1 MEQWFESPA
10 HASVYYFTD
19 LTQIYLLLAIQQH
32 GLSAADDTFRE
43 TLYDILQLI
52 KQYDFLWG
60 SQDDPFKIE
69 LENILTK
76 YTTDEVEEAKGKIK
90 RIEVRKK
97 EYRLLKEKLEEHF
110 NFEITDYIID
120 DILDYETYRH
130 TCLMINLAVISNR
143 ISIENGE
150 ILKAGLKIIFK
161 IKNKYDRFNRNV
173 YIDTFDFDSW
183 YDKYS
188 TEEIVDIKKFLN
200 MNDIN
205 LLKKLNIKIKN
216 KIYTEQEVEIL
227 NMDLLSYYVADDMD
241 EDELKQSKLL
251 PKDVSREEYN
261 NLLEKINKISE
272 DYKF

>member
-1 MEQWFESPA
+1 ME
-10 HASVYYFTD
+10 D
-19 LTQIYLLLAIQQH
+19 
-32 GLSAADDTFRE
+32 
-43 TLYDILQLI
+43 
-52 KQYDFLWG
+52 
-60 SQDDPFKIE
+60 
-69 LENILTK
+69 ILTK
-76 YTTDEVEEAKGKIK
+76 YTADEVEEAKGKIK

-120 DILDYETYRH
+120 DILDYETYYH
-130 TCLMINLAVISNR
+130 TCLMINLAIINNR

-161 IKNKYDRFNRNV
+161 IKNEYDRFNRNV

-188 TEEIVDIKKFLN
+188 TEEIVDIKKYLN
-200 MNDIN
+200 RDDIN

-216 KIYTEQEVEIL
+216 KIYTEQEFEIL
-227 NMDLLSYYVADDMD
+227 NMDLLSYYISDDM
-241 EDELKQSKLL
+241 EEEELKQSISL
-251 PKDVSREEYN
+251 PKDITRGEYN

-272 DYKF
+272 NYKF

>member
-1 MEQWFESPA
+1 ME
-10 HASVYYFTD
+10 D
-19 LTQIYLLLAIQQH
+19 
-32 GLSAADDTFRE
+32 
-43 TLYDILQLI
+43 
-52 KQYDFLWG
+52 
-60 SQDDPFKIE
+60 
-69 LENILTK
+69 ILTK
-76 YTTDEVEEAKGKIK
+76 YTADEVEEVKGKIK

-130 TCLMINLAVISNR
+130 TCLMINLAVINNR
-143 ISIENGE
+143 ISIDNGE
-150 ILKAGLKIIFK
+150 ILKAGLRIIFK
-161 IKNKYDRFNRNV
+161 IKNEYDRFNRNV

-200 MNDIN
+200 RDDIN

-227 NMDLLSYYVADDMD
+227 SMDLLSYYIADDM
-241 EDELKQSKLL
+241 EIEEINMSKDL

-261 NLLEKINKISE
+261 NLLEKVNKISE

>member
-1 MEQWFESPA
+1 MG
-10 HASVYYFTD
+10 D
-19 LTQIYLLLAIQQH
+19 
-32 GLSAADDTFRE
+32 
-43 TLYDILQLI
+43 
-52 KQYDFLWG
+52 
-60 SQDDPFKIE
+60 
-69 LENILTK
+69 ILTK
-76 YTTDEVEEAKGKIK
+76 YTADEVEEAKGKIK

-130 TCLMINLAVISNR
+130 TCLMINLAVINNR
-143 ISIENGE
+143 ISIDNGE
-150 ILKAGLKIIFK
+150 ILKAGLRIIFK
-161 IKNKYDRFNRNV
+161 IKNEYDRFNRNV

-183 YDKYS
+183 YNKYS

-200 MNDIN
+200 RYDIN

-227 NMDLLSYYVADDMD
+227 NMDLLSYYIADDM
-241 EDELKQSKLL
+241 EIEENNMSKDL

-261 NLLEKINKISE
+261 NLLEKVNKMSE

>member
-1 MEQWFESPA
+1 M
-10 HASVYYFTD
+10 
-19 LTQIYLLLAIQQH
+19 
-32 GLSAADDTFRE
+32 G
-43 TLYDILQLI
+43 
-52 KQYDFLWG
+52 
-60 SQDDPFKIE
+60 
-69 LENILTK
+69 NILTK
-76 YTTDEVEEAKGKIK
+76 YTADDVEEAKGKIK

-120 DILDYETYRH
+120 DILDYETYYH
-130 TCLMINLAVISNR
+130 TCLMINLAIINNR

-161 IKNKYDRFNRNV
+161 IKNEYDRFNRNV

-188 TEEIVDIKKFLN
+188 TEESVDIKKHLN
-200 MNDIN
+200 GDDIT
-205 LLKKLNIKIKN
+205 LLKKFNIKIKN

-227 NMDLLSYYVADDMD
+227 NMDLLSYYIADDM
-241 EDELKQSKLL
+241 EIEEINMSKDL

-261 NLLEKINKISE
+261 NLLEKVNKISE

>member
-1 MEQWFESPA
+1 MG
-10 HASVYYFTD
+10 D
-19 LTQIYLLLAIQQH
+19 
-32 GLSAADDTFRE
+32 
-43 TLYDILQLI
+43 
-52 KQYDFLWG
+52 
-60 SQDDPFKIE
+60 
-69 LENILTK
+69 ILTK
-76 YTTDEVEEAKGKIK
+76 YTTDEVEEVKGKIK
-90 RIEVRKK
+90 RNEVRKK

-130 TCLMINLAVISNR
+130 TCLMINLAVINNR
-143 ISIENGE
+143 ISIDNGE
-150 ILKAGLKIIFK
+150 ILKAGLRIIFK
-161 IKNKYDRFNRNV
+161 IKNEYDRFNRNV

-183 YDKYS
+183 YNKYS

-200 MNDIN
+200 RYDIN

-227 NMDLLSYYVADDMD
+227 NMDLLSYYIADDM
-241 EDELKQSKLL
+241 EIEENNMSKDL

-261 NLLEKINKISE
+261 NLLEKVNKMSE

>member
-1 MEQWFESPA
+1 M
-10 HASVYYFTD
+10 
-19 LTQIYLLLAIQQH
+19 
-32 GLSAADDTFRE
+32 
-43 TLYDILQLI
+43 
-52 KQYDFLWG
+52 
-60 SQDDPFKIE
+60 
-69 LENILTK
+69 ENILTK

-130 TCLMINLAVISNR
+130 TCLMINLAVINNR
-143 ISIENGE
+143 IPIENGE
-150 ILKAGLKIIFK
+150 ILKSGLKIIFK
-161 IKNKYDRFNRNV
+161 IKNEYDRFNRNV

-188 TEEIVDIKKFLN
+188 TDEIVDMKKYLN
-200 MNDIN
+200 RADIN

>member
-1 MEQWFESPA
+1 MG
-10 HASVYYFTD
+10 D
-19 LTQIYLLLAIQQH
+19 
-32 GLSAADDTFRE
+32 
-43 TLYDILQLI
+43 
-52 KQYDFLWG
+52 
-60 SQDDPFKIE
+60 
-69 LENILTK
+69 ILTK
-76 YTTDEVEEAKGKIK
+76 YTADEVEEAKGKIK

-110 NFEITDYIID
+110 NFKITDYIID

-130 TCLMINLAVISNR
+130 TCLMINLAVINNR
-143 ISIENGE
+143 ISIDNGE
-150 ILKAGLKIIFK
+150 ILKAGLRTIFK
-161 IKNKYDRFNRNV
+161 IKNEYDRFNRNV

-200 MNDIN
+200 RDDIN

-227 NMDLLSYYVADDMD
+227 NMDLLSYYIADDMD
-241 EDELKQSKLL
+241 EEELKHSKSL
-251 PKDVSREEYN
+251 PKDVSREEYD
-261 NLLEKINKISE
+261 NLLEKVNKISE

>member
-1 MEQWFESPA
+1 MG
-10 HASVYYFTD
+10 D
-19 LTQIYLLLAIQQH
+19 
-32 GLSAADDTFRE
+32 
-43 TLYDILQLI
+43 
-52 KQYDFLWG
+52 
-60 SQDDPFKIE
+60 
-69 LENILTK
+69 ILTK
-76 YTTDEVEEAKGKIK
+76 YTADEIEEVKGKIK
-90 RIEVRKK
+90 KIEVRKK

-130 TCLMINLAVISNR
+130 TCLMINLAVINNR
-143 ISIENGE
+143 ISIDNGE
-150 ILKAGLKIIFK
+150 ILKAGLRIIFK
-161 IKNKYDRFNRNV
+161 IKNEYDRFNRNV
-173 YIDTFDFDSW
+173 YIDTFNFDSW

-200 MNDIN
+200 RDDIN

-227 NMDLLSYYVADDMD
+227 SMDLLSYYIADDM
-241 EDELKQSKLL
+241 EIEEINMSKDL

-261 NLLEKINKISE
+261 NLLEKVNKISE

>member
-1 MEQWFESPA
+1 MG
-10 HASVYYFTD
+10 D
-19 LTQIYLLLAIQQH
+19 
-32 GLSAADDTFRE
+32 
-43 TLYDILQLI
+43 
-52 KQYDFLWG
+52 
-60 SQDDPFKIE
+60 
-69 LENILTK
+69 ILTK
-76 YTTDEVEEAKGKIK
+76 YTADELEEAKGKIK

-110 NFEITDYIID
+110 KFEITDYIID

-130 TCLMINLAVISNR
+130 TCLMINLAVINNR
-143 ISIENGE
+143 ISIDNGE
-150 ILKAGLKIIFK
+150 ILKVGLRIIFK
-161 IKNKYDRFNRNV
+161 IKNEYDRFNRNV

-200 MNDIN
+200 IDDIN

-227 NMDLLSYYVADDMD
+227 NMDLLSYYIADDM
-241 EDELKQSKLL
+241 EIEEINMSKDL

-261 NLLEKINKISE
+261 KLLEKINKITE

>member
-1 MEQWFESPA
+1 M
-10 HASVYYFTD
+10 
-19 LTQIYLLLAIQQH
+19 
-32 GLSAADDTFRE
+32 
-43 TLYDILQLI
+43 
-52 KQYDFLWG
+52 
-60 SQDDPFKIE
+60 
-69 LENILTK
+69 
-76 YTTDEVEEAKGKIK
+76 
-90 RIEVRKK
+90 
-97 EYRLLKEKLEEHF
+97 LKEKLEEHF

-241 EDELKQSKLL
+241 EGRIKAIKINA
-251 PKDVSREEYN
+251 KDVSREEYN

>member
-1 MEQWFESPA
+1 MG
-10 HASVYYFTD
+10 D
-19 LTQIYLLLAIQQH
+19 
-32 GLSAADDTFRE
+32 
-43 TLYDILQLI
+43 
-52 KQYDFLWG
+52 
-60 SQDDPFKIE
+60 
-69 LENILTK
+69 ILTK
-76 YTTDEVEEAKGKIK
+76 YTADEVEEAKGKIK

-120 DILDYETYRH
+120 DILDYETYYH
-130 TCLMINLAVISNR
+130 TCLMINLAIINNR
-143 ISIENGE
+143 ISIDNGE
-150 ILKAGLKIIFK
+150 ILKAGLRIIFK
-161 IKNKYDRFNRNV
+161 IKNEYDRFNRNV

-183 YDKYS
+183 YNKYS

-200 MNDIN
+200 RYDIN

-227 NMDLLSYYVADDMD
+227 IMDLLSYYIADDM
-241 EDELKQSKLL
+241 EIEENNMSKDL

-261 NLLEKINKISE
+261 NLLEKVNKMSE

>member
-1 MEQWFESPA
+1 M
-10 HASVYYFTD
+10 
-19 LTQIYLLLAIQQH
+19 
-32 GLSAADDTFRE
+32 
-43 TLYDILQLI
+43 
-52 KQYDFLWG
+52 
-60 SQDDPFKIE
+60 
-69 LENILTK
+69 ENILTK

-130 TCLMINLAVISNR
+130 TCLMINLAVINNR
-143 ISIENGE
+143 ISINDGE
-150 ILKAGLKIIFK
+150 ILKAGLRIIFE
-161 IKNKYDRFNRNV
+161 IKNDYDRFNRNV

-188 TEEIVDIKKFLN
+188 TDEIVDIKKFLG
-200 MNDIN
+200 MDDIN

-227 NMDLLSYYVADDMD
+227 IMDLLSYYTADDM
-241 EDELKQSKLL
+241 EIEELKMSKNL
-251 PKDVSREEYN
+251 PKDISREEYN

>member
-1 MEQWFESPA
+1 ME
-10 HASVYYFTD
+10 D
-19 LTQIYLLLAIQQH
+19 
-32 GLSAADDTFRE
+32 
-43 TLYDILQLI
+43 
-52 KQYDFLWG
+52 
-60 SQDDPFKIE
+60 
-69 LENILTK
+69 ILTK
-76 YTTDEVEEAKGKIK
+76 YTADEIDEAKGKIK

-110 NFEITDYIID
+110 NFEITDYIIE

-130 TCLMINLAVISNR
+130 TCLMINLAVINNR
-143 ISIENGE
+143 ILIENGE

-161 IKNKYDRFNRNV
+161 IKNEYDRFNRKV

-227 NMDLLSYYVADDMD
+227 NMDLLSYYIADDM
-241 EDELKQSKLL
+241 EIEEINMSKDL
-251 PKDVSREEYN
+251 PKDVSRKEYN
-261 NLLEKINKISE
+261 KLLGKINKITE
-272 DYKF
+272 NYKF

>member
-1 MEQWFESPA
+1 ME
-10 HASVYYFTD
+10 D
-19 LTQIYLLLAIQQH
+19 
-32 GLSAADDTFRE
+32 
-43 TLYDILQLI
+43 
-52 KQYDFLWG
+52 
-60 SQDDPFKIE
+60 
-69 LENILTK
+69 ILTK
-76 YTTDEVEEAKGKIK
+76 YTADEVEEAKGKIK

-130 TCLMINLAVISNR
+130 TCLMINLAVINNR
-143 ISIENGE
+143 ISIDNGE
-150 ILKAGLKIIFK
+150 ILKAGLRIIFK
-161 IKNKYDRFNRNV
+161 IKNEYDRFNRNV

-200 MNDIN
+200 RDDIN

-227 NMDLLSYYVADDMD
+227 NMDLLSYYISDDM
-241 EDELKQSKLL
+241 EEEELKQSISL
-251 PKDVSREEYN
+251 PKYITRGEYN
-261 NLLEKINKISE
+261 NLLEKINTISE
-272 DYKF
+272 NYKF

>member
-1 MEQWFESPA
+1 MG
-10 HASVYYFTD
+10 D
-19 LTQIYLLLAIQQH
+19 
-32 GLSAADDTFRE
+32 
-43 TLYDILQLI
+43 
-52 KQYDFLWG
+52 
-60 SQDDPFKIE
+60 
-69 LENILTK
+69 ILTK
-76 YTTDEVEEAKGKIK
+76 YTADEIEEVKGKIK
-90 RIEVRKK
+90 KIEVRKK

-130 TCLMINLAVISNR
+130 TCLMINLAVINNR

-150 ILKAGLKIIFK
+150 ILKAGLKIIYK
-161 IKNKYDRFNRNV
+161 IKNEYDRFNRNV

-188 TEEIVDIKKFLN
+188 TEEIVDIKKHLN
-200 MNDIN
+200 GDDIT
-205 LLKKLNIKIKN
+205 LLKKFNIKIKN

-227 NMDLLSYYVADDMD
+227 NMDLLSYYIADDM
-241 EDELKQSKLL
+241 EIEEINMSKDL

-261 NLLEKINKISE
+261 NLLEKVNKISE

>member
-1 MEQWFESPA
+1 ME
-10 HASVYYFTD
+10 D
-19 LTQIYLLLAIQQH
+19 
-32 GLSAADDTFRE
+32 
-43 TLYDILQLI
+43 
-52 KQYDFLWG
+52 
-60 SQDDPFKIE
+60 
-69 LENILTK
+69 ILTK
-76 YTTDEVEEAKGKIK
+76 YTADEVEEAKGKIK

-97 EYRLLKEKLEEHF
+97 EYILLKEKLEEHF

-130 TCLMINLAVISNR
+130 TCLMINLAVINNR
-143 ISIENGE
+143 ISINDGK
-150 ILKAGLKIIFK
+150 ILKAGLRIIFE
-161 IKNKYDRFNRNV
+161 IKNDYDRFNRNV

-188 TEEIVDIKKFLN
+188 TDEIVDIKKHLN
-200 MNDIN
+200 RDDIT

-216 KIYTEQEVEIL
+216 KIYTEQEIEIL
-227 NMDLLSYYVADDMD
+227 SMDLLSYYIADDM
-241 EDELKQSKLL
+241 EKEELKQSKSL

>member
-1 MEQWFESPA
+1 MG
-10 HASVYYFTD
+10 D
-19 LTQIYLLLAIQQH
+19 
-32 GLSAADDTFRE
+32 
-43 TLYDILQLI
+43 
-52 KQYDFLWG
+52 
-60 SQDDPFKIE
+60 
-69 LENILTK
+69 ILTK
-76 YTTDEVEEAKGKIK
+76 YTADEVEEAKGKIK

-110 NFEITDYIID
+110 NFKITDYIID

-130 TCLMINLAVISNR
+130 TCLMINLAVINNR
-143 ISIENGE
+143 ISIDNGE
-150 ILKAGLKIIFK
+150 ILKAGLSTIFK
-161 IKNKYDRFNRNV
+161 IKNEYDRFNRNV

-200 MNDIN
+200 RDDIN

-227 NMDLLSYYVADDMD
+227 NMDLLSYYIADDMD
-241 EDELKQSKLL
+241 EEELKHSKSL
-251 PKDVSREEYN
+251 PKDVSREEYD
-261 NLLEKINKISE
+261 NLLEKVNKISE

>member
-1 MEQWFESPA
+1 MG
-10 HASVYYFTD
+10 D
-19 LTQIYLLLAIQQH
+19 
-32 GLSAADDTFRE
+32 
-43 TLYDILQLI
+43 
-52 KQYDFLWG
+52 
-60 SQDDPFKIE
+60 
-69 LENILTK
+69 ILTK
-76 YTTDEVEEAKGKIK
+76 YTADEIEEVKGKIK
-90 RIEVRKK
+90 KIEVRKK

-130 TCLMINLAVISNR
+130 TCLMINLAVINNR
-143 ISIENGE
+143 ISIDNGE
-150 ILKAGLKIIFK
+150 ILKAGLRIIFK
-161 IKNKYDRFNRNV
+161 IKNEYDRFNRNV

-200 MNDIN
+200 RDDIN

-227 NMDLLSYYVADDMD
+227 SMDLLSYYIADDM
-241 EDELKQSKLL
+241 EIEELKMSKKL

-261 NLLEKINKISE
+261 NLLEKVNKMSE

>member
-1 MEQWFESPA
+1 ME
-10 HASVYYFTD
+10 D
-19 LTQIYLLLAIQQH
+19 
-32 GLSAADDTFRE
+32 
-43 TLYDILQLI
+43 
-52 KQYDFLWG
+52 
-60 SQDDPFKIE
+60 
-69 LENILTK
+69 ILTK
-76 YTTDEVEEAKGKIK
+76 YTADEIDEAKGKIK

-110 NFEITDYIID
+110 NFEITDYIIE

-130 TCLMINLAVISNR
+130 TCLMINLAVINNR
-143 ISIENGE
+143 ILIENGE

-161 IKNKYDRFNRNV
+161 IKNEYDRFNRKV

-188 TEEIVDIKKFLN
+188 TDEIVDIKKYLN
-200 MNDIN
+200 KNDIT

-227 NMDLLSYYVADDMD
+227 SMDLLSYYVADDMD
-241 EDELKQSKLL
+241 ENELEESKAL
-251 PKDVSREEYN
+251 PQNVSREAYN

>member
-1 MEQWFESPA
+1 ME
-10 HASVYYFTD
+10 D
-19 LTQIYLLLAIQQH
+19 
-32 GLSAADDTFRE
+32 
-43 TLYDILQLI
+43 
-52 KQYDFLWG
+52 
-60 SQDDPFKIE
+60 
-69 LENILTK
+69 ILTK
-76 YTTDEVEEAKGKIK
+76 YTADEIDEAKGKIK

-110 NFEITDYIID
+110 NFEITDYIIE

-130 TCLMINLAVISNR
+130 TCLMINLAVINNR
-143 ISIENGE
+143 ILIENGE

-161 IKNKYDRFNRNV
+161 IKNEYDRFNRNV

-200 MNDIN
+200 RDDIN

-227 NMDLLSYYVADDMD
+227 SMDLLSYYIADDM
-241 EDELKQSKLL
+241 EIEEINMSKDL

-261 NLLEKINKISE
+261 NLLEKVNKISE

>member
-1 MEQWFESPA
+1 ME
-10 HASVYYFTD
+10 D
-19 LTQIYLLLAIQQH
+19 
-32 GLSAADDTFRE
+32 
-43 TLYDILQLI
+43 
-52 KQYDFLWG
+52 
-60 SQDDPFKIE
+60 
-69 LENILTK
+69 ILTK
-76 YTTDEVEEAKGKIK
+76 YTADEIDEAKGKIK

-130 TCLMINLAVISNR
+130 TCLMINLAVINNR

-161 IKNKYDRFNRNV
+161 IKNEYDRFNRKV

-188 TEEIVDIKKFLN
+188 TEEIVDIKKHLN
-200 MNDIN
+200 GDDIT
-205 LLKKLNIKIKN
+205 LLKKFNIKIKN

-227 NMDLLSYYVADDMD
+227 NMDLLSYYIADDM
-241 EDELKQSKLL
+241 EIEEINMSKDL
-251 PKDVSREEYN
+251 PKDVSRKEYN
-261 NLLEKINKISE
+261 KLLGKINKITE
-272 DYKF
+272 NYKF

>member
-1 MEQWFESPA
+1 M
-10 HASVYYFTD
+10 
-19 LTQIYLLLAIQQH
+19 
-32 GLSAADDTFRE
+32 
-43 TLYDILQLI
+43 
-52 KQYDFLWG
+52 
-60 SQDDPFKIE
+60 
-69 LENILTK
+69 ENILTK

-143 ISIENGE
+143 ISIEKWE

-161 IKNKYDRFNRNV
+161 IKNKYDRFNRHV
-173 YIDTFDFDSW
+173 YIDTFDFYSW

-241 EDELKQSKLL
+241 EVELKQSKLL